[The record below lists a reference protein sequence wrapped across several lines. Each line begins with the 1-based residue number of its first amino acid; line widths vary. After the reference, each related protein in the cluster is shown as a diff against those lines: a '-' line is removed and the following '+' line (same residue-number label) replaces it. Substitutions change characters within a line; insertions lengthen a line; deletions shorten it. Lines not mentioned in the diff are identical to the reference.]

1 MVKAD
6 SSAETLVLASASPTR
21 AKMLR
26 AAGLRFEVRPAAVD
40 EEAVRAAL
48 GGEDA
53 AVAAAALAALKA
65 ERVSAQRP
73 ESVVIGA
80 DQLLCCEGKWFDK
93 TTDRAGADAQLR
105 ALQGRRHEL
114 VTAVCVLRDGAR
126 LWSHV
131 ARPVLTM
138 RALDDAAVERYLE
151 SAGDEAFGSVGG
163 YRMEGIGAQLFD
175 AVEGDWFAILGL
187 PLIPLLCFL
196 RSARVLA
203 S

>member
-6 SSAETLVLASASPTR
+6 FSAEALVLASASPAR

-26 AAGLRFEVRPAAVD
+26 AAGLAFEVRPAAID
-40 EEAVRAAL
+40 EGAVRAAL
-48 GGEDA
+48 RGEDA
-53 AVAAAALAALKA
+53 AVAAEALAALKA
-65 ERVSAQRP
+65 ERVSAQEP

-80 DQLLCCEGKWFDK
+80 DQLLCCEGRWFDK
-93 TTDRAGADAQLR
+93 TTNRAAAGAQLR

-114 VTAVCVLRDGAR
+114 VTAVCVMREGAR

-138 RALDDAAVERYLE
+138 RALDDEAVERYLK

-187 PLIPLLCFL
+187 PLIPLLCYL